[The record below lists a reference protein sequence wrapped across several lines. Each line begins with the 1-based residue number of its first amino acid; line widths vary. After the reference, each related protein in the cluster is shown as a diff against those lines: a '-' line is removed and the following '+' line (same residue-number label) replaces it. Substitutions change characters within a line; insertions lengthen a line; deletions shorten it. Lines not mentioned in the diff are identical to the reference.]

1 MGRIGRYR
9 PQGAF
14 DDCGDLIIIDRPWPT
29 GAGLIQKPLDT
40 ILQETPPP
48 FADRV
53 FMHAQFRSDDL
64 APDAIGAAQNDPA
77 SL

>member
-1 MGRIGRYR
+1 V
-9 PQGAF
+9 A
-14 DDCGDLIIIDRPWPT
+14 DRGGPHPE
-29 GAGLIQKPLDT
+29 ALDT

-64 APDAIGAAQNDPA
+64 ALDAIGAAQNDPA